1 MEVCLIRAVT
11 MITRFGGGKM
21 VIYKNQFTG
30 LYRMYKE
37 GKGYAC
43 REGLSEWVES
53 KQPEA
58 LTKSLPYYKKLPNN
72 GGLQ

>member
-1 MEVCLIRAVT
+1 
-11 MITRFGGGKM
+11 M

-37 GKGYAC
+37 DKSYAW
-43 REGLSEWVES
+43 REGLPEWVES
-53 KQPEA
+53 KQSEV
-58 LTKSLPYYKKLPNN
+58 LTKSLPYYKKLLNN